1 MKKTI
6 LEARVF
12 VSEYPSAHERT
23 VKDYEID
30 IECTDNRLY
39 TYNGQTY
46 KLKSGDVIIKT
57 PGAVVSSIGD
67 QKSYILTLD
76 FSQRE
81 HSSVYSRNI
90 VGELQPLSDN
100 ELITSLP
107 CVFHPRNP
115 HLLFEI
121 YEKLVQTPLLSSRE
135 ASLLVDEI
143 IYILNADLAH
153 KEYHQEKRTNDVTH
167 KVIDFMEKNLSK
179 KITLDE
185 LAKVTNFEKSYFV
198 RFFKKETGTTPF
210 KMLSEMRLER
220 ASDLVVSTDMKIN
233 DIAESLGYNTLSFFI
248 SEYKKRFG
256 LTPAAHRSNV
266 YSSNI
271 DVKKRVN

>member
-46 KLKSGDVIIKT
+46 KLKSGDIIIKA

-81 HSSVYSRNI
+81 HSTVYSRNI
-90 VGELQPLSDN
+90 AGELQPLSDN
-100 ELITSLP
+100 ELITALP

-115 HLLFEI
+115 YLLFEI
-121 YEKLVQTPLLSSRE
+121 YEKLVQTPLLSSLE
-135 ASLLVDEI
+135 AELLVDEI
-143 IYILNADLAH
+143 IYIINADLTHAA
-153 KEYHQEKRTNDVTH
+153 YLQAKRTNEVTH
-167 KVIDFMEKNLSK
+167 KVIDYMEKNLSK

-233 DIAESLGYNTLSFFI
+233 EIAESLGYNTLSFFI
-248 SEYKKRFG
+248 SEYKKRFV
-256 LTPAAHRSNV
+256 LTPSAHRSNA
-266 YSSNI
+266 SSTNI
-271 DVKKRVN
+271 DVKKRVT

>member
-12 VSEYPSAHERT
+12 ISDYPTAHERT

-46 KLKSGDVIIKT
+46 KLKVGDILIKT
-57 PGAVVSSIGD
+57 PGSVVSSIGN

-76 FSQRE
+76 FSSNE
-81 HSSVYSRNI
+81 HSSVYSRN
-90 VGELQPLSDN
+90 VPGKLQSITDN
-100 ELITSLP
+100 ELIGSLP

-115 HLLFEI
+115 QLLFEI
-121 YEKLVQTPLLSSRE
+121 YEKLAQTPLISSNE
-135 ASLLVDEI
+135 AELLVDEI
-143 IYILNADLAH
+143 IYIINADIAH
-153 KEYHQEKRTNDVTH
+153 KAYLQAKRTNDITH
-167 KVIDFMEKNLSK
+167 RVIEYMEKNLSK

-185 LAKVTNFEKSYFV
+185 LASVTNFEKSYFI

-220 ASDLVVSTDMKIN
+220 ASDLVVATDIKIN
-233 DIAESLGYNTLSFFI
+233 DIAESLGYSTLSFFI

-256 LTPAAHRSNV
+256 MTPSFHRKNADLPTSE
-266 YSSNI
+266 S
-271 DVKKRVN
+271 

>member
-1 MKKTI
+1 MQKTI

-12 VSEYPSAHERT
+12 VSDCPTAHERI

-39 TYNGQTY
+39 THNGRTY
-46 KLKSGDVIIKT
+46 KLKSGDVLIKA
-57 PGAVVSSIGD
+57 PGDIVSSIGY

-76 FSQRE
+76 FSSGER
-81 HSSVYSRNI
+81 SSVYSRNI
-90 VGELQPLSDN
+90 VGKIQPLSNN
-100 ELITSLP
+100 ELIFALP

-115 HLLFEI
+115 YVLFEI
-121 YEKLVQTPLLSSRE
+121 YEKLIRTPLLSSSE
-135 ASLLVDEI
+135 VGLLVDEI
-143 IYILNADLAH
+143 IYTINAEVTHSAYL
-153 KEYHQEKRTNDVTH
+153 EQKRTNDITYR
-167 KVIDFMEKNLSK
+167 VISYMEKNLFK

-185 LAKVTNFEKSYFV
+185 LARVSNFEKSYFV

-210 KMLSEMRLER
+210 KMLNEMRLDR
-220 ASDLVVSTDMKIN
+220 ASDLIASTNMKIY

-256 LTPAAHRSNV
+256 FTPSAHRK
-266 YSSNI
+266 NI
-271 DVKKRVN
+271 AMQNTY

>member
-1 MKKTI
+1 
-6 LEARVF
+6 
-12 VSEYPSAHERT
+12 
-23 VKDYEID
+23 
-30 IECTDNRLY
+30 
-39 TYNGQTY
+39 
-46 KLKSGDVIIKT
+46 
-57 PGAVVSSIGD
+57 
-67 QKSYILTLD
+67 LTLD

-121 YEKLVQTPLLSSRE
+121 YEKLVQTPLLSSKE
-135 ASLLVDEI
+135 AELLVDEI
-143 IYILNADLAH
+143 IYTLNADIAH
-153 KEYHQEKRTNDVTH
+153 KAYLQTKRTTDATH
-167 KVIDFMEKNLSK
+167 KVIDYMEKNLSK

-185 LAKVTNFEKSYFV
+185 LAKVSNFEKSYFV

-220 ASDLVVSTDMKIN
+220 ASDLVVSTDIKIY

-256 LTPAAHRSNV
+256 LTPSAHRSNV
-266 YSSNI
+266 SSSNI

>member
-1 MKKTI
+1 MQKTI

-12 VSEYPSAHERT
+12 VSDCPTAHERI

-39 TYNGQTY
+39 MHNGKTY
-46 KLKSGDVIIKT
+46 KLKAGDVLVKA
-57 PGAVVSSIGD
+57 PGDVVSSIGD

-76 FSQRE
+76 FSSGE
-81 HSSVYSRNI
+81 CSSVYSRNI
-90 VGELQPLSDN
+90 VGKLQPLSSN
-100 ELITSLP
+100 ELISTLP

-115 HLLFEI
+115 YVLFEI
-121 YEKLVQTPLLSSRE
+121 YEKLIRTPLILSSE

-143 IYILNADLAH
+143 IYTINAEVAH
-153 KEYHQEKRTNDVTH
+153 SEYLQHRRTNEITC
-167 KVIDFMEKNLSK
+167 KVISYMEKNIFK

-185 LAKVTNFEKSYFV
+185 LSKVSNFEKSYFV
-198 RFFKKETGTTPF
+198 RFFKKETGMTPF
-210 KMLSEMRLER
+210 KMLSEMRLDR
-220 ASDLVVSTDMKIN
+220 ASDLIASTDMKIY

-256 LTPAAHRSNV
+256 LTPSAHRKNTH
-266 YSSNI
+266 I
-271 DVKKRVN
+271 